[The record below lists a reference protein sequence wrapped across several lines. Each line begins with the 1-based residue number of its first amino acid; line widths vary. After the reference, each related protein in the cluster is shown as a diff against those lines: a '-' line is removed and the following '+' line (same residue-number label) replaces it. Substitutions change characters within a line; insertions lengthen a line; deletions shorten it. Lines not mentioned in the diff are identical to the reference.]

1 MIASAI
7 VLSHKPAANAMLIH
21 SISWAW
27 SDFLHF
33 IVMVVASYF
42 CHKEKKANSAACGT
56 RATSHCPCLNSCTGA
71 SLWFLTFHSHLHHL
85 PQISILLSRLS
96 GPFSDCLPFSSHTFP
111 MDLIWFFFLRLFL
124 PCPWPLASNQDGPIS
139 FTSVFG
145 AGNAITRESKN
156 EVQTPGALSFRRK
169 KRRQGD
175 WFYHW
180 RGRKNSNKQIEVT

>member
-1 MIASAI
+1 MIGSAI
-7 VLSHKPAANAMLIH
+7 VLSHTTAANAMLIH

-96 GPFSDCLPFSSHTFP
+96 GPFSDCLPISSHTFP
-111 MDLIWFFFLRLFL
+111 MDFFFFFNVCFCPVPAHLLQTRMALYHFCVRSWKCNNEEKQKWSTNTRGFELPAEKPQTRRLVL
-124 PCPWPLASNQDGPIS
+124 SLE
-139 FTSVFG
+139 
-145 AGNAITRESKN
+145 RE
-156 EVQTPGALSFRRK
+156 K
-169 KRRQGD
+169 K
-175 WFYHW
+175 
-180 RGRKNSNKQIEVT
+180 